1 MSFLW
6 NNKRSLI
13 FSSLTAGVITTFK
26 FLSLILLP
34 LIVVLF
40 GNSNDN
46 YILIIAVILITL
58 SYLVWDHFEKVLEL
72 KQRII
77 IGEINYSLT
86 NDFAYKI
93 SKLHYEKLNSNFF
106 LKQLHEVTF
115 PIRNQGVILKIA
127 KNMSV
132 LIRNVILIAVLIG
145 LFAFTNIYVFVFLI
159 IFGILSFVFYGY
171 SQKYEK
177 RSLNKIIAKNREF
190 EYYVKISQD
199 NRFAKDIRLFKIQ
212 PMLMRKMKRYL
223 ENTLELFRKLLF
235 GKVKYNY
242 ISVVFTILQV
252 FIPVIFL
259 VVYNQYL
266 NMMGINDTVLI
277 AMSISIFSG
286 VIRDFLN
293 SYVSLSVDSLYLVK
307 YFKVID
313 EVKSYEYNDKGI
325 DVSTIEN
332 VVFENVSFKYPN
344 TDNYVL
350 KNLNLSLVSKK
361 TYALVGLNGVG
372 KSTIIKLLCGFYKLT
387 EGRILINGIDMQNI
401 TIRSLYKNIG
411 VTNQDFRLFS
421 IPVFDNISLGEVLD
435 NSALKQTLREVDLNK
450 EFTLNKINNYSVL
463 YKDFDREGYVPSG
476 GNEQKIAIARSL
488 YKKPSLLVLDE
499 PTFALSAINE
509 LEIFN
514 LLLKNNEMHKPIK
527 LLISHRLSVCKEVD
541 EILVLHN
548 GKIVE
553 SGSFDRLITL
563 KGDFYIMWNQ
573 LKENLV
579 NRQ

>member
-1 MSFLW
+1 
-6 NNKRSLI
+6 
-13 FSSLTAGVITTFK
+13 
-26 FLSLILLP
+26 
-34 LIVVLF
+34 
-40 GNSNDN
+40 
-46 YILIIAVILITL
+46 
-58 SYLVWDHFEKVLEL
+58 
-72 KQRII
+72 
-77 IGEINYSLT
+77 
-86 NDFAYKI
+86 
-93 SKLHYEKLNSNFF
+93 
-106 LKQLHEVTF
+106 
-115 PIRNQGVILKIA
+115 
-127 KNMSV
+127 
-132 LIRNVILIAVLIG
+132 
-145 LFAFTNIYVFVFLI
+145 
-159 IFGILSFVFYGY
+159 
-171 SQKYEK
+171 
-177 RSLNKIIAKNREF
+177 
-190 EYYVKISQD
+190 
-199 NRFAKDIRLFKIQ
+199 
-212 PMLMRKMKRYL
+212 MLMRKMKRYL

-435 NSALKQTLREVDLNK
+435 NSAL
-450 EFTLNKINNYSVL
+450 I
-463 YKDFDREGYVPSG
+463 
-476 GNEQKIAIARSL
+476 RSHH
-488 YKKPSLLVLDE
+488 Y
-499 PTFALSAINE
+499 
-509 LEIFN
+509 
-514 LLLKNNEMHKPIK
+514 
-527 LLISHRLSVCKEVD
+527 
-541 EILVLHN
+541 
-548 GKIVE
+548 
-553 SGSFDRLITL
+553 
-563 KGDFYIMWNQ
+563 
-573 LKENLV
+573 
-579 NRQ
+579 